1 MAAEVPSLTSPGD
14 GRVIEGARQG
24 THRKESPMTTA
35 QFLYLILV
43 LIAFGGFAAVLAINS
58 MHD

>member
-1 MAAEVPSLTSPGD
+1 LTSLGE
-14 GRVIEGARQG
+14 GRVIEPQAEGMQ
-24 THRKESPMTTA
+24 RKESPMTTA

>member
-1 MAAEVPSLTSPGD
+1 LASPGG
-14 GRVIEGARQG
+14 GRVIEPQAEG
-24 THRKESPMTTA
+24 TRRKESPMTTA

>member
-1 MAAEVPSLTSPGD
+1 MTSGGD
-14 GRVIEGARQG
+14 RRVIEPRAEG
-24 THRKESPMTTA
+24 THLKESPMTTA

-43 LIAFGGFAAVLAINS
+43 LVAFGGFAAVLAINS